1 LTSPYFPL
9 PGREGLKILI
19 ILFFHPFSQ
28 GRRGRGM
35 SWFKPLPLWGRG
47 WGEVI
52 KKRAGKYNECLLSS
66 ENLLYKISNNPDSE
80 PDSD

>member
-1 LTSPYFPL
+1 
-9 PGREGLKILI
+9 
-19 ILFFHPFSQ
+19 
-28 GRRGRGM
+28 M

-52 KKRAGKYNECLLSS
+52 KKRAGKYNECLLSL
-66 ENLLYKISNNPDSE
+66 ENLVYKISNNPDSE